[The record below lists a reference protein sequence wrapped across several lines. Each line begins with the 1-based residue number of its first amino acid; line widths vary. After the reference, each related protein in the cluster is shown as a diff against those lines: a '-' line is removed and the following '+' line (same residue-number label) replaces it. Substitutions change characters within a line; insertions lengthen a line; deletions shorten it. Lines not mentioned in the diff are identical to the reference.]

1 MPNGDPN
8 WYREVKPELDAFFG
22 QIAGVLEEFAARYNL
37 TIEKYY
43 HQGKNWT
50 FRFRCRLGGTGSIQ
64 VNYVDSDHVMVGACW
79 VIFDYDS
86 ATMLSKH
93 TDVVKWRVKETNL
106 RELLYKMLMTVL
118 GWRRVDLAADKRKFT
133 EWKEVPKADFE
144 KRERD
149 YPFPKIE

>member
-1 MPNGDPN
+1 
-8 WYREVKPELDAFFG
+8 
-22 QIAGVLEEFAARYNL
+22 
-37 TIEKYY
+37 
-43 HQGKNWT
+43 
-50 FRFRCRLGGTGSIQ
+50 
-64 VNYVDSDHVMVGACW
+64 MVGACW